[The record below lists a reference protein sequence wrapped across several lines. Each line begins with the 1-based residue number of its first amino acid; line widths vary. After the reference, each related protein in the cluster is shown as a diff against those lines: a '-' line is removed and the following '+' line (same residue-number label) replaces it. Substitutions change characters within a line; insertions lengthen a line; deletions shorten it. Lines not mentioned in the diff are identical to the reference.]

1 MNFNRREFL
10 EVAGSALA
18 APLESA
24 QGRGPNIVYV
34 LSDTHRWGAMPFTQT
49 PGVRTPSMDRLRQEG
64 VSFNHCYT
72 NLPICTPYRAIMM
85 TGRWPYQQG
94 LMENHMKLAERVD
107 MPEGNQYRGTLAWT
121 FKDAGYRTAHFG
133 KWHLGGADTRR
144 FGFDKSVV
152 WEGTN
157 NHRKCS
163 YSVDGGPLVAWQ
175 GESNATATTEQA
187 LEWMEQVSRGPEP
200 FLLVISLN
208 PPHGPVHDASDRKK
222 ALYPSEKQLPFHPLD
237 KLREWEAHR
246 DYHAWVS
253 AVDDDLGLVM
263 RRLETTGLAKDTVL
277 IYTSDHGGMSGVDGV
292 EYGQKRHPNDES
304 SRVPFLIRWPGHIP
318 AGRRFDDLISTIDV
332 VPTLAGL
339 GGVGARLARGGTS
352 QAKESA
358 AYLASLPGHDFSL
371 RLMGSEDKSTPESV
385 FLMHPS
391 NMNNANHYEPIW
403 RAVVTREFT
412 YAVTGEG
419 EHRLWKNGDGYQKDN
434 LLGNPA
440 YLDTRRE
447 LWRKLDGWMDR
458 VERPYYDNWFARAA
472 EKEVKAWNREHGF
485 GKDNPDRL
493 IGRKALFDMSK
504 SKPA

>member
-18 APLESA
+18 TPLESA

-34 LSDTHRWGAMPFTQT
+34 LSDTHRWGATPFTQT
-49 PGVRTPSMDRLRQEG
+49 PGVRTPSMDQLRREG

-187 LEWMEQVSRGPEP
+187 LEWMEQASRGPEP
-200 FLLVISLN
+200 FLPRHFIEPATRPRPRCQRSQEGTL
-208 PPHGPVHDASDRKK
+208 
-222 ALYPSEKQLPFHPLD
+222 SE
-237 KLREWEAHR
+237 REAV
-246 DYHAWVS
+246 AVS
-253 AVDDDLGLVM
+253 PTRQAPRVGGAPRLSCLGQ
-263 RRLETTGLAKDTVL
+263 RR
-277 IYTSDHGGMSGVDGV
+277 
-292 EYGQKRHPNDES
+292 R
-304 SRVPFLIRWPGHIP
+304 
-318 AGRRFDDLISTIDV
+318 
-332 VPTLAGL
+332 
-339 GGVGARLARGGTS
+339 
-352 QAKESA
+352 
-358 AYLASLPGHDFSL
+358 
-371 RLMGSEDKSTPESV
+371 
-385 FLMHPS
+385 
-391 NMNNANHYEPIW
+391 
-403 RAVVTREFT
+403 
-412 YAVTGEG
+412 
-419 EHRLWKNGDGYQKDN
+419 
-434 LLGNPA
+434 
-440 YLDTRRE
+440 
-447 LWRKLDGWMDR
+447 
-458 VERPYYDNWFARAA
+458 
-472 EKEVKAWNREHGF
+472 
-485 GKDNPDRL
+485 
-493 IGRKALFDMSK
+493 
-504 SKPA
+504 